1 MYTFKCLLFALPV
14 HSQTPPCAQGRACA
28 RVAHAGT
35 FRHTIISLAGVKLS
49 GVHIYTLKTTKTRLK
64 NNTNGIKIG
73 SDDDDV
79 VIIPMHLI
87 IYIYLFTKRFSLKA
101 GHKYALDCVYL
112 SLGQKCTMN
121 L

>member
-1 MYTFKCLLFALPV
+1 MQHFNLKKKKNIYMYTFKCLLFALPV
-14 HSQTPPCAQGRACA
+14 YSQTPPCAQGRACA

-73 SDDDDV
+73 SDDDV

-87 IYIYLFTKRFSLKA
+87 IYIYIFI
-101 GHKYALDCVYL
+101 Y
-112 SLGQKCTMN
+112 QKILPQGRSQICP
-121 L
+121 